1 MDEKELREALVYW
14 GRKIIEKKLVVGAG
28 GNISARYKD
37 IMLISPSGLGFDE
50 LEPQD
55 YVAVNLETGKTV
67 SDGRPSSEVVMHW
80 FCYLGRPDINAVV
93 HTHPPLT
100 IGVVAGGGQI
110 GPMFP
115 DFVAYLGSLG
125 YIDYVTPCTAELAR
139 TVQGQVKEKNGV
151 LMLNHGALTV
161 GQNLKEAFQRTELI
175 EESARILIAAKQFG
189 EPRILTSKECDEIR
203 NLDAEKYRMELIKK
217 ATNQ

>member
-1 MDEKELREALVYW
+1 MDEKELRESLVFW
-14 GRKIIEKKLVVGAG
+14 GRKVIEKKLVVGAG

-50 LEPQD
+50 LEPRD

-67 SDGRPSSEVVMHW
+67 SEGRPSSEVVMHW
-80 FCYLGRPDINAVV
+80 FCYLERSDVNAVV

-100 IGVVAGGGQI
+100 IGVIAGGGRI

-115 DFVAYLGSLG
+115 DFVAYLGSLA
-125 YIDYVTPCTAELAR
+125 YIDYITPCTTNLAQA
-139 TVQGQVKEKNGV
+139 VQNQIKDKNGV
-151 LMLNHGALTV
+151 LMLGHGALTV

-175 EESARILIAAKQFG
+175 EESARILITAKQFG
-189 EPRILTSKECDEIR
+189 EPRILSTEECEEIR

-217 ATNQ
+217 GKTH

>member
-1 MDEKELREALVYW
+1 MLSVNIVFYLQLIQHVQIFSFIEQAYVIGYVII
-14 GRKIIEKKLVVGAG
+14 GRFNKG
-28 GNISARYKD
+28 
-37 IMLISPSGLGFDE
+37 
-50 LEPQD
+50 
-55 YVAVNLETGKTV
+55 
-67 SDGRPSSEVVMHW
+67 
-80 FCYLGRPDINAVV
+80 PDINAVV

-100 IGVVAGGGQI
+100 IGVIAGGGRI

-139 TVQGQVKEKNGV
+139 AVQSQVKDKNGV
-151 LMLNHGALTV
+151 LMLGHGALTV

-217 ATNQ
+217 ANSR